1 MGTEVG
7 EAPAARRANFVR
19 QMCLSLNH
27 RQATLE
33 QSSFV
38 LHDARVI
45 MCNTLTRVR
54 EGWMDTRRVTSQC
67 HLLSTKTQPSKV
79 A

>member
-54 EGWMDTRRVTSQC
+54 EGGMDGQFG
-67 HLLSTKTQPSKV
+67 P
-79 A
+79 